1 MSKTMAASDADDSEV
16 NSSYSSPTFGVLRF
30 HVEIFDFITL
40 YAVGARRSRP
50 SATDPGNANDVVD
63 TVVSRGGAF
72 SRKLDGI
79 WTRKVKFEGIDAV
92 VDG

>member
-1 MSKTMAASDADDSEV
+1 MAASDADDSEVV

-30 HVEIFDFITL
+30 HVESFDFKTFF
-40 YAVGARRSRP
+40 AVGACCSRP

-63 TVVSRGGAF
+63 TVVGRGGAF
-72 SRKLDGI
+72 SCKLDGI
-79 WTRKVKFEGIDAV
+79 WTWKVKFEGIDTV

>member
-1 MSKTMAASDADDSEV
+1 MAASDADDSEV
-16 NSSYSSPTFGVLRF
+16 VNSSPTFGVLRF
-30 HVEIFDFITL
+30 HVEIFDFIML

-63 TVVSRGGAF
+63 TVVGRGGAF

-79 WTRKVKFEGIDAV
+79 WTQKVKFEGIDSV